1 MRGRT
6 IILFAVALLLAG
18 GTALLVRSWLA
29 QRPAVAAKPPARPA
43 APQQSIL
50 VARKA
55 LGRGQILKPGDLVW
69 RLWPDTALAADF
81 IVSAAKPQKSFT
93 GWVVREPFVAG
104 EPIVKAKIVAPGSR
118 GFLAAVLRP
127 GMRAISVAVNP
138 TSDVAGFV
146 FPGDRVDLLIDLS
159 VPAETGDRSGYAH
172 KAAETVLH
180 DIRVIAI
187 DQQLDSKEGKAIV
200 ARTATLEVTP
210 KQSEIVAL
218 ADDMGKLSLSLRS
231 LAAAPPDGPAAV
243 SLAAAGTGE
252 TAAGAAQADAAE
264 EIDGAGRAG
273 APDGA
278 DGAKPRVEGAGSA
291 AAAETDGV
299 APAIDGAGP
308 SYTLDS
314 EISPL
319 LPRPFASRQNSSDG
333 LVTILRGN
341 GKNGTSVSSQ
351 PASRGS

>member
-6 IILFAVALLLAG
+6 VILFAVALLLAG

-29 QRPAVAAKPPARPA
+29 QRPAVAAKAPPRPPA
-43 APQQSIL
+43 PQSSIL
-50 VARKA
+50 VARTA
-55 LGRGQILKPGDLVW
+55 LGRGQILKPGDLAW
-69 RLWPDTALAADF
+69 RPWPDTALADDF
-81 IVSAAKPQKSFT
+81 IVSGAKPQKSFA

-104 EPIVKAKIVAPGSR
+104 EPIVKAKIVAPGAR
-118 GFLAAVLRP
+118 GFLAAVLHP
-127 GMRAISVAVNP
+127 GMRAVSVAVNP

-159 VPAETGDRSGYAH
+159 VPAEKGDRSGYAH
-172 KAAETVLH
+172 KAAETVLR

-187 DQQLDSKEGKAIV
+187 DQQLDSKEGKAVV

-231 LAAAPPDGPAAV
+231 LAAAPHSRPAMV
-243 SLAAAGTGE
+243 SLADADAARDAPVAARQADGAVPSGAAEVTGGVGWFDG
-252 TAAGAAQADAAE
+252 AGAA
-264 EIDGAGRAG
+264 
-273 APDGA
+273 
-278 DGAKPRVEGAGSA
+278 S
-291 AAAETDGV
+291 
-299 APAIDGAGP
+299 DGAGP
-308 SYTLDS
+308 SFTLDS

-319 LPRPFASRQNSSDG
+319 LPRPFAGAQNSNDNS
-333 LVTILRGN
+333 VTILRGN
-341 GKNGTSVSSQ
+341 GNNGTSVSSQ